1 MGLTLSPGFFLRAEY
16 LHGGS
21 YFARS
26 YGYREG
32 SQDRGENSV
41 ATFPKWQGRRCS
53 QKQPQDGRET
63 ALSSMSLVS
72 LGAG

>member
-16 LHGGS
+16 LQGGS

-41 ATFPKWQGRRCS
+41 AAFPK
-53 QKQPQDGRET
+53 
-63 ALSSMSLVS
+63 
-72 LGAG
+72 